1 MSNYSAKK
9 LNLLTTGNAG
19 GSHNIIVSS
28 TGQTFDQLVKEL
40 NTGLII
46 TEILGHGTNMVTGD
60 YSRGAAGLWVENGEI
75 LYPVSEITVASNLKD
90 IFKKIVSIG
99 NDFIPN
105 TSKKCG
111 SMLIEEMTIAGA

>member
-40 NTGLII
+40 NTGLIV

-60 YSRGAAGLWVENGEI
+60 YSRGAAGFGLKTVKFYI
-75 LYPVSEITVASNLKD
+75 L
-90 IFKKIVSIG
+90 
-99 NDFIPN
+99 
-105 TSKKCG
+105 
-111 SMLIEEMTIAGA
+111 

>member
-1 MSNYSAKK
+1 
-9 LNLLTTGNAG
+9 
-19 GSHNIIVSS
+19 
-28 TGQTFDQLVKEL
+28 
-40 NTGLII
+40 
-46 TEILGHGTNMVTGD
+46 MVTGD

-111 SMLIEEMTIAGA
+111 SMLIEEMTIAGAYYLNRYSIKSL

>member
-1 MSNYSAKK
+1 MAQIW
-9 LNLLTTGNAG
+9 LLV
-19 GSHNIIVSS
+19 IILEVP
-28 TGQTFDQLVKEL
+28 Q
-40 NTGLII
+40 
-46 TEILGHGTNMVTGD
+46 
-60 YSRGAAGLWVENGEI
+60 APWVENGEI